1 MINDIIR
8 PVEGSLTQYLSQ
20 YNFSP
25 AQTTE
30 AITLAQD
37 TIMHNLR
44 RQVMH
49 GNAGELLGLFSGSED
64 ANPHS
69 LQTTIRDEYTDQLA
83 SQMNLPAETALPVA
97 RYIIP
102 AVLNA
107 MKNDVTTNGTL
118 DRERLQDVIAGDLGT
133 LRESLKKG
141 MNAEH
146 VGKLKDK
153 LSEIFGFGIGGKY

>member
-8 PVEGSLTQYLSQ
+8 PVEGDLAQYLSQ
-20 YNFSP
+20 YSLSP

-49 GNAGELLGLFSGSED
+49 GNAGGLLGLFSESD
-64 ANPHS
+64 AANPHS

-83 SQMNLPAETALPVA
+83 SRMNLPAGTALPVA

-102 AVLNA
+102 AILNA
-107 MKNDVTTNGTL
+107 MKNYVTTNGTL

-133 LRESLKKG
+133 LRESLEKG
-141 MNAEH
+141 LDAGNA
-146 VGKLKDK
+146 GPLKDK